1 MRIVLQRV
9 KQASIEVKGR
19 EIAAIGRGLLL
30 LVGFGANDGKDLPQS
45 AAWNKLLARIV
56 ELRIFPDQDGKFNLS
71 LNEIQGDLLLVS
83 QFTLFGDCKKG
94 RRPSFSKAAEPHL
107 ARSLYDRFLQDLD
120 LRAPGKVES
129 GRFGA
134 EMDVHS
140 TNQGPVTM
148 ILDSDMWNYQLDKN
162 G

>member
-30 LVGFGANDGKDLPQS
+30 FLGFGTNDGADQPGS
-45 AAWNKLLARIV
+45 AAWEKILARIT

-71 LNEIQGDLLLVS
+71 LNDVQGDLLLVS

-94 RRPSFSKAAEPHL
+94 RRPSFSKAAEPQL
-107 ARSLYDRFLQDLD
+107 ARSLYDRFLQDLSR
-120 LRAPGKVES
+120 RAPGKVES

-134 EMDVHS
+134 EMDVLS
-140 TNQGPVTM
+140 INQGPVTM
-148 ILDSDMWNYQLDKN
+148 ILDSDMW
-162 G
+162 